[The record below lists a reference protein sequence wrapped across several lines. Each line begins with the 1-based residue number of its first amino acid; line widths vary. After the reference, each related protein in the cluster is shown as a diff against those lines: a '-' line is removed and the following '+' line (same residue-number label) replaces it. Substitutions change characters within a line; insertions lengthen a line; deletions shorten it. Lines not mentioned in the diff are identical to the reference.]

1 MPTTSTDADDTSYD
15 DLPPSLQALAQRGLR
30 RRYPKGYRLIEEYD
44 SGDSIYIIVRGRVRV
59 YAQGDDGREITYGTY
74 GAGEYVGE
82 MSLDGGPRS
91 ASVVAVEPLL
101 CVQITRQTLL
111 QHLAETPEFALELIA
126 KIIRSARAATLSTRQ
141 LALNDVYS
149 RLVLLLDAMA
159 TTHADGTRAVE
170 KRPTQQDIA
179 SQLGCSREMI
189 GRLLRDLEAGGYV
202 QRAGERLLLLRAL
215 PARW

>member
-1 MPTTSTDADDTSYD
+1 
-15 DLPPSLQALAQRGLR
+15 
-30 RRYPKGYRLIEEYD
+30 
-44 SGDSIYIIVRGRVRV
+44 
-59 YAQGDDGREITYGTY
+59 
-74 GAGEYVGE
+74 

>member
-15 DLPPSLQALAQRGLR
+15 DLPPSLRALAQRGLR

-44 SGDSIYIIVRGRVRV
+44 SGDSIYVIVRGRVRV

>member
-15 DLPPSLQALAQRGLR
+15 DLPPSLRALAQRGMR

-44 SGDSIYIIVRGRVRV
+44 SGDSIYVIVRGRVRV

>member
-1 MPTTSTDADDTSYD
+1 MPTTTADADDTSYD
-15 DLPPSLQALAQRGLR
+15 DLPPSLQALAQRGLC

-91 ASVVAVEPLL
+91 ASVVAVEPLV

-111 QHLAETPEFALELIA
+111 QHLSEKPEFALELIG

-149 RLVLLLDAMA
+149 RLVLLLDALA
-159 TTHADGTRAVE
+159 TTNPDGTRAVE
-170 KRPTQQDIA
+170 KRPTQQDMA

-202 QRAGERLLLLRAL
+202 QRSGERLMLLRPL

>member
-15 DLPPSLQALAQRGLR
+15 DLPPSLRALAQRGLR

-44 SGDSIYIIVRGRVRV
+44 SGDSIYVIVRGRVRV

-202 QRAGERLLLLRAL
+202 Q
-215 PARW
+215 

>member
-1 MPTTSTDADDTSYD
+1 MPTTTADADDTSYD

-44 SGDSIYIIVRGRVRV
+44 SGDSIYVIVRGRVRV